1 MGQINTRYYDCILIC
16 LFCADHVYFYWY
28 RNVLCVYHSIE
39 NPVKTY
45 IRGVFAALIFIF
57 FVNIL
62 NALVVA
68 NVVPKG
74 QMELNNIAQS
84 ISIYCQ
90 ILGLPHLIVNL
101 FSLLVFIGVAVQLSA
116 WASGPAKTVTES
128 ARKGAY
134 PPKFNF
140 WKTNQF
146 DVSKSVI
153 LTQSVIISIFALFY
167 LLIPGVN
174 QAFLMLVNSTTVIY
188 CIVYVIMGIA
198 VLRLRYTHAKLNRPF
213 RIGKKRKEQSWSL
226 DCRYCFICGNRI
238 FCRTDDESWNM
249 DQSNCSHSHQCH
261 FVCSTTLY

>member
-1 MGQINTRYYDCILIC
+1 M
-16 LFCADHVYFYWY
+16 
-28 RNVLCVYHSIE
+28 
-39 NPVKTY
+39 
-45 IRGVFAALIFIF
+45 
-57 FVNIL
+57 
-62 NALVVA
+62 
-68 NVVPKG
+68 
-74 QMELNNIAQS
+74 
-84 ISIYCQ
+84 
-90 ILGLPHLIVNL
+90 
-101 FSLLVFIGVAVQLSA
+101 
-116 WASGPAKTVTES
+116 TES

-213 RIGKKRKEQSWSL
+213 RIGKKENKSNLGVWAIVIVLFAAIGFSVGLTMKAGTWINLIAVTAISVILFVVPLCIEKIKKPSWEQEVAMLLEKEKGEL
-226 DCRYCFICGNRI
+226 DGKTGNE
-238 FCRTDDESWNM
+238 TD
-249 DQSNCSHSHQCH
+249 SN
-261 FVCSTTLY
+261 

>member
-16 LFCADHVYFYWY
+16 LFCADHVYFTGIEMSS
-28 RNVLCVYHSIE
+28 VYITRLE

-213 RIGKKRKEQSWSL
+213 RIGKKRKRAILEFGLSLLFYLRQSDFLS
-226 DCRYCFICGNRI
+226 D
-238 FCRTDDESWNM
+238 
-249 DQSNCSHSHQCH
+249 
-261 FVCSTTLY
+261 